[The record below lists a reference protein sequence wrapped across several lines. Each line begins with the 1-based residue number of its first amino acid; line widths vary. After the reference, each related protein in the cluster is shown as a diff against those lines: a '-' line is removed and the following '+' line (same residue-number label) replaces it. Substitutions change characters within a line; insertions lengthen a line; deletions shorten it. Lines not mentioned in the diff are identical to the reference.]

1 MKRLHLSIPH
11 LFLLPSSFFLF
22 LSAGC
27 WTFNTTEYPEVEI
40 AVAPTG
46 TNTVALGVNGFAA
59 SLTEYAAYHEFR
71 TVYVPGFYG
80 RRHYHPGYV
89 ETVPTVAYVPQTR
102 QTDAYLRRAKDA
114 FERAGFTVG
123 AATPDWTVDVA
134 FTGPIVSDGDT
145 IKQLAW
151 EIGTLFLFD
160 YAAASWTAQLRVRDN
175 RTGKLVF
182 HNDYVQRYET
192 NVFGLIPLFSIS
204 SASETS
210 LAYMQSWCL
219 GALTDRIVAD
229 VTAYFAHAR

>member
-1 MKRLHLSIPH
+1 MRNS
-11 LFLLPSSFFLF
+11 
-22 LSAGC
+22 
-27 WTFNTTEYPEVEI
+27 W
-40 AVAPTG
+40 
-46 TNTVALGVNGFAA
+46 
-59 SLTEYAAYHEFR
+59 YAAYSVSDAAKPLTPSA
-71 TVYVPGFYG
+71 TVLVP
-80 RRHYHPGYV
+80 
-89 ETVPTVAYVPQTR
+89 
-102 QTDAYLRRAKDA
+102 
-114 FERAGFTVG
+114 VG